1 MSDVVVIGG
10 GAAGLMAGITAARQ
24 GASVVVLERMKEPGK
39 KMMITGKGRC
49 NITNACPINDFIPNL
64 PGNGKFLFSAL
75 QQFTND
81 DLLRFFQERGLETVT
96 ERGGRV
102 FPASGKAKDVIGV
115 LTAALQ
121 QAGGRLVTGVQA
133 TGFVMKPG
141 RITGVRYRNVEQD
154 GRRDGQDFR
163 SLTKGKVKL
172 GPEHTLDAETVIV
185 CVGGASYPGTG
196 SDGNFVPVL
205 ENLGLSM
212 EPLLPAL
219 VPLQPEEGFTEELE
233 GLLLK
238 NVEASVLA
246 DGKTVEK
253 EFGELQFI
261 RGGVAGPICLTMSR
275 KVARLQHFNQPEL
288 ELSIDLKPALSEDK
302 LDARLTRDFQDFS
315 KNNLGEVVRKLLP
328 RPLVAP
334 VLDSAFLDGK
344 KPVSQ
349 VAKQERVALIQAMKH
364 FTIPLLGTRPLSEAI
379 VTAGGVALKEI
390 DPKTMKAKRIEGLYF
405 AGEVMD
411 VDGYTGGF
419 NLQAAFSSGYVAGL
433 NAAMQV
439 LNTNNLLR

>member
-1 MSDVVVIGG
+1 MADVIVIGG

-39 KMMITGKGRC
+39 KMMIT
-49 NITNACPINDFIPNL
+49 ACPMEEFIPNL

-81 DLLRFFQERGLETVT
+81 DLLRFFQEQGLETVT

-102 FPASGKAKDVIGV
+102 FPATGKAKDVIAV
-115 LTAALQ
+115 LRSALQ
-121 QAGGRLVTGVQA
+121 KAGGRLVTGAQA
-133 TGFVMKPG
+133 TGFTVKPG
-141 RITGVRYRNVEQD
+141 QVTGIRYRTVEND

-163 SLTKGKVKL
+163 SQTKGKMKL
-172 GPEHTLDAETVIV
+172 GPEHTLDAGAVIV
-185 CVGGASYPGTG
+185 CTGGASYPGTG

-205 ENLGLSM
+205 EMLGLSI

-233 GLLLK
+233 GLQLK

-246 DGKTVEK
+246 DSKVVAK

-261 RGGVAGPICLTMSR
+261 RGGIAGPICLTMSR
-275 KVARLQHFNQPEL
+275 KVALRL
-288 ELSIDLKPALSEDK
+288 A
-302 LDARLTRDFQDFS
+302 
-315 KNNLGEVVRKLLP
+315 EVVRKLLP
-328 RPLVAP
+328 QPLVEP
-334 VLDSAFLDGK
+334 VLDTAFLDGK
-344 KPVSQ
+344 KQVSQ
-349 VAKQERVALIQAMKH
+349 VSKEERLALVQAVKH
-364 FTIPLLGTRPLSEAI
+364 FTIPLMGTRPLAEAI

-390 DPKTMKAKRIEGLYF
+390 DPKTMKSKRIAGLYF

-433 NAAMQV
+433 HAAKQV
-439 LNTNNLLR
+439 LNR

>member
-1 MSDVVVIGG
+1 MADVIVIGG

-49 NITNACPINDFIPNL
+49 NITNACAMEEFIPNL

-81 DLLRFFQERGLETVT
+81 DLLRFFQEQGLETVT

-102 FPASGKAKDVIGV
+102 FPATGKAKDVIAV
-115 LTAALQ
+115 LRSALQ
-121 QAGGRLVTGVQA
+121 KAGGRLVTGAQA
-133 TGFVMKPG
+133 TGFTVKPG
-141 RITGVRYRNVEQD
+141 QVTGIRYRTVEND

-163 SLTKGKVKL
+163 SQTKGKMKM
-172 GPEHTLDAETVIV
+172 GPEHTLDAGAVIV
-185 CVGGASYPGTG
+185 CTGGASYPGTG

-205 ENLGLSM
+205 EMLGLSI

-233 GLLLK
+233 GLQLK

-246 DGKTVEK
+246 DGKVVAK

-261 RGGVAGPICLTMSR
+261 RGGIAGPICLTMSR
-275 KVARLQHFNQPEL
+275 KVARLQHYNQPEL
-288 ELSIDLKPALSEDK
+288 ELSIDLKPALSDEK
-302 LDARLTRDFQDFS
+302 LEARLIRDFQEFS
-315 KNNLGEVVRKLLP
+315 KLRLAEVVRKLLP
-328 RPLVAP
+328 QPLVEP
-334 VLDSAFLDGK
+334 VLDTAFLDGK
-344 KPVSQ
+344 KQVSQ
-349 VAKQERVALIQAMKH
+349 VSKEERLALVQAVKH
-364 FTIPLLGTRPLSEAI
+364 FTIPLMGTRPLAEAI

-390 DPKTMKAKRIEGLYF
+390 DPKTMKAKRIAGLYF

-433 NAAMQV
+433 HAAKQV
-439 LNTNNLLR
+439 LNR

>member
-1 MSDVVVIGG
+1 MSNVVVIGG

-39 KMMITGKGRC
+39 KLMITGKGRC
-49 NITNACPINDFIPNL
+49 NITNACPINDFPPNL

-75 QQFTND
+75 QQFTNE

-102 FPASGKAKDVIGV
+102 FPASGKAKDVIAV
-115 LTAALQ
+115 LLSALQ
-121 QAGGRLVTGVQA
+121 KAGGRLVTSVQA
-133 TGFVMKPG
+133 TGFVLKPG

-163 SLTKGKVKL
+163 SLTRGKVKL
-172 GPEHTLDAETVIV
+172 GPEHTLDAEVVIV
-185 CVGGASYPGTG
+185 CTGGASYPGTG

-205 ENLGLSM
+205 ENLGLSI

-246 DGKTVEK
+246 DGKIVAK

-261 RGGVAGPICLTMSR
+261 RGGIAGPICLTMSR

-288 ELSIDLKPALSEDK
+288 ELPIDLKPALTEDK
-302 LDARLTRDFQDFS
+302 LDARLMRDFQEFS

-328 RPLVAP
+328 QPLVAL

-349 VAKQERVALIQAMKH
+349 ISKQERADLIQAVKH
-364 FTIPLLGTRPLSEAI
+364 FTIPLVGTRPLSEAI

-433 NAAMQV
+433 NAAKEV
-439 LNTNNLLR
+439 LNK

>member
-1 MSDVVVIGG
+1 MSDVIVIGG

-49 NITNACPINDFIPNL
+49 NITNACPMEEFIPNL

-81 DLLRFFQERGLETVT
+81 DLLRFFQEQGLETVT

-102 FPASGKAKDVIGV
+102 FPATGKAKDVIAV
-115 LTAALQ
+115 LRSALQ
-121 QAGGRLVTGVQA
+121 KAGGRLVTGAQA
-133 TGFVMKPG
+133 TGFTVKPG
-141 RITGVRYRNVEQD
+141 QVTGIRYRTVEND

-163 SLTKGKVKL
+163 SQTKGKMKL
-172 GPEHTLDAETVIV
+172 GPEHTLDAGAVIV
-185 CVGGASYPGTG
+185 CTGGASYPGTG

-205 ENLGLSM
+205 EMLGLSI

-233 GLLLK
+233 GLQLK

-246 DGKTVEK
+246 DSKVVAK

-261 RGGVAGPICLTMSR
+261 RGGIAGPICLTMSR
-275 KVARLQHFNQPEL
+275 KVARLQHYNQPEL
-288 ELSIDLKPALSEDK
+288 ELSIDLKPALSDEK
-302 LDARLTRDFQDFS
+302 LEARLMRDFQEFS
-315 KNNLGEVVRKLLP
+315 KLRLAEVVRKLLP
-328 RPLVAP
+328 QPLVEP
-334 VLDSAFLDGK
+334 VLDTAFLDGK
-344 KPVSQ
+344 KQVSQ
-349 VAKQERVALIQAMKH
+349 VSKEERLALIQAVKH
-364 FTIPLLGTRPLSEAI
+364 FTIPLMGTRPLAEAI

-390 DPKTMKAKRIEGLYF
+390 DPKTMKAKRIAGLYF

-433 NAAMQV
+433 HAAKQV
-439 LNTNNLLR
+439 LNR

>member
-1 MSDVVVIGG
+1 MADVIVIGG

-49 NITNACPINDFIPNL
+49 NITNACPMEEFIPNL

-81 DLLRFFQERGLETVT
+81 DLLRFFQEQGLETVT

-102 FPASGKAKDVIGV
+102 FPATGKAKDVIAV
-115 LTAALQ
+115 LRSALQ
-121 QAGGRLVTGVQA
+121 KAGGRLVTGAQA
-133 TGFVMKPG
+133 TGFTVKPG
-141 RITGVRYRNVEQD
+141 QVTGVRYRTVEND

-163 SLTKGKVKL
+163 SQTKGKMKL
-172 GPEHTLDAETVIV
+172 GPEHTLDAGAVIV
-185 CVGGASYPGTG
+185 CTGGASYPGTG

-205 ENLGLSM
+205 EMLGLSI

-233 GLLLK
+233 GLQLK

-246 DGKTVEK
+246 DSKVVAK

-261 RGGVAGPICLTMSR
+261 RGGIAGPICLTMSR
-275 KVARLQHFNQPEL
+275 KVARLQHYNQPEL
-288 ELSIDLKPALSEDK
+288 ELSIDLKPALSDEK
-302 LDARLTRDFQDFS
+302 LEARLMRDFQEFS
-315 KNNLGEVVRKLLP
+315 KLRLAVVVRKLLP
-328 RPLVAP
+328 QPLVEP
-334 VLDSAFLDGK
+334 VLDTAFLDGK
-344 KPVSQ
+344 KQVSQ
-349 VAKQERVALIQAMKH
+349 VSKEERLALVQAVKH
-364 FTIPLLGTRPLSEAI
+364 FTIPLMGTRPLAEAI

-390 DPKTMKAKRIEGLYF
+390 DPKTMKSKRIAGLYF

-433 NAAMQV
+433 HAAKQV
-439 LNTNNLLR
+439 LNR

>member
-1 MSDVVVIGG
+1 MADVIVIGG

-49 NITNACPINDFIPNL
+49 NITNACPMEEFIPNL

-81 DLLRFFQERGLETVT
+81 DLLRFFQEQGLETVT

-102 FPASGKAKDVIGV
+102 FPATGKAKDVIAV
-115 LTAALQ
+115 LRSALQ
-121 QAGGRLVTGVQA
+121 KAGGRLVTGAQA
-133 TGFVMKPG
+133 TGFTVKPG
-141 RITGVRYRNVEQD
+141 QVTGIRYRTVEND

-163 SLTKGKVKL
+163 SQTKGKMKL
-172 GPEHTLDAETVIV
+172 GPEHTLDAGAVIV
-185 CVGGASYPGTG
+185 CTGGASYPGTG

-205 ENLGLSM
+205 EMLGLSI

-233 GLLLK
+233 GLQLK

-246 DGKTVEK
+246 DSKVVAK

-261 RGGVAGPICLTMSR
+261 RGGIAGPICLTMSR
-275 KVARLQHFNQPEL
+275 KVARLQHYNQPEL
-288 ELSIDLKPALSEDK
+288 ELSIDLKPALSDEK
-302 LDARLTRDFQDFS
+302 LEARFIRDFQEFS
-315 KNNLGEVVRKLLP
+315 KLRLAEVVRKLLP
-328 RPLVAP
+328 QPLVEP
-334 VLDSAFLDGK
+334 VLDTAFLDGK
-344 KPVSQ
+344 KQVSQ
-349 VAKQERVALIQAMKH
+349 VSKEERLALVQAVKH
-364 FTIPLLGTRPLSEAI
+364 FTIPLMGTRPLAEAI

-390 DPKTMKAKRIEGLYF
+390 DPKTMKSKRIAGLYF

-433 NAAMQV
+433 HAAKQV
-439 LNTNNLLR
+439 LNR

>member
-1 MSDVVVIGG
+1 MADVIVIGG

-49 NITNACPINDFIPNL
+49 NITNACPMEEFIPNL

-81 DLLRFFQERGLETVT
+81 DLLRFFQEQGLETVT

-102 FPASGKAKDVIGV
+102 FPATGKAKDVIAV
-115 LTAALQ
+115 LRSALQ
-121 QAGGRLVTGVQA
+121 KAGGRLVTGAQA
-133 TGFVMKPG
+133 TGFTVKPG
-141 RITGVRYRNVEQD
+141 QVTGIRYRTVEND

-163 SLTKGKVKL
+163 SQTKGKMKL
-172 GPEHTLDAETVIV
+172 GPEHTLDAGAVIV
-185 CVGGASYPGTG
+185 CTGGASYPGTG

-205 ENLGLSM
+205 EMLGLSI

-233 GLLLK
+233 GLQLK

-246 DGKTVEK
+246 DGKVVAK
-253 EFGELQFI
+253 EFGEMQFI
-261 RGGVAGPICLTMSR
+261 RGGIAGPICLTMSR
-275 KVARLQHFNQPEL
+275 KVARLQHYNQPEQ
-288 ELSIDLKPALSEDK
+288 ELSIDLKPALSDEK
-302 LDARLTRDFQDFS
+302 LEARLIRDFQEFS
-315 KNNLGEVVRKLLP
+315 KLRLAEVVRKLLP
-328 RPLVAP
+328 QPLVEP
-334 VLDSAFLDGK
+334 VLDTAFLDGK
-344 KPVSQ
+344 RQVSQ
-349 VAKQERVALIQAMKH
+349 VSKEERLALIQAVKH
-364 FTIPLLGTRPLSEAI
+364 FTIPLVGTRPLAEAI

-390 DPKTMKAKRIEGLYF
+390 DPKTMKAKRIAGLYF

-433 NAAMQV
+433 HAAKQV
-439 LNTNNLLR
+439 LNR

>member
-1 MSDVVVIGG
+1 MADVIVIGG

-49 NITNACPINDFIPNL
+49 NITNACAMEEFIPNL

-81 DLLRFFQERGLETVT
+81 DLLRFFQEQGLETVT

-102 FPASGKAKDVIGV
+102 FPATGKAKDVIAV
-115 LTAALQ
+115 LRSALQ
-121 QAGGRLVTGVQA
+121 KAGGRLVTGAQA
-133 TGFVMKPG
+133 TGFTVKPG
-141 RITGVRYRNVEQD
+141 QVTGIRYRTVEND

-163 SLTKGKVKL
+163 SQTKGKMKL
-172 GPEHTLDAETVIV
+172 GPEHTLDAGAVIV
-185 CVGGASYPGTG
+185 CTGGASYPGTG

-205 ENLGLSM
+205 EMLGLSI

-233 GLLLK
+233 GLQLK

-246 DGKTVEK
+246 DSKVVAK

-261 RGGVAGPICLTMSR
+261 RGGIAGPICLTMSR
-275 KVARLQHFNQPEL
+275 KVARLQHYNQPEL
-288 ELSIDLKPALSEDK
+288 ELSIDLKPALSDEK
-302 LDARLTRDFQDFS
+302 LEARLMRDFQEFS
-315 KNNLGEVVRKLLP
+315 KLRLAEVVRKLLP
-328 RPLVAP
+328 QPLVEP
-334 VLDSAFLDGK
+334 VLDTAFLDGK
-344 KPVSQ
+344 KQVSQ
-349 VAKQERVALIQAMKH
+349 VSKEERLALVQAVKH
-364 FTIPLLGTRPLSEAI
+364 FTIPLMGTRPLAEAI

-390 DPKTMKAKRIEGLYF
+390 DPKTMKSKRIAGLYF

-433 NAAMQV
+433 HAAKQV
-439 LNTNNLLR
+439 LNR

>member
-1 MSDVVVIGG
+1 MADVIVIGG

-24 GASVVVLERMKEPGK
+24 DASVVVLERMKEPGK

-49 NITNACPINDFIPNL
+49 NITNACAMEEFIPNL

-81 DLLRFFQERGLETVT
+81 DLLRFFQEQGLETVT

-102 FPASGKAKDVIGV
+102 FPATGKAKDVIAV
-115 LTAALQ
+115 LRSALQ
-121 QAGGRLVTGVQA
+121 KAGGRLVTGAQA
-133 TGFVMKPG
+133 TGFTVKPG
-141 RITGVRYRNVEQD
+141 QVTGVRYRTVEND

-163 SLTKGKVKL
+163 SQTKGKMKL
-172 GPEHTLDAETVIV
+172 GPEHTLDAGAVIV
-185 CVGGASYPGTG
+185 CTGGASYPGTG

-205 ENLGLSM
+205 EMLGLSI

-233 GLLLK
+233 GLQLK

-246 DGKTVEK
+246 DSKVVAK

-261 RGGVAGPICLTMSR
+261 RGGIAGPICLTMSR
-275 KVARLQHFNQPEL
+275 KVARLQHYNQPEL
-288 ELSIDLKPALSEDK
+288 ELSIDLKPALSDEK
-302 LDARLTRDFQDFS
+302 LEARLMRDFQEFS
-315 KNNLGEVVRKLLP
+315 KLRLAEVVRKLLP
-328 RPLVAP
+328 QPLVEP
-334 VLDSAFLDGK
+334 VLDTAFLDGK
-344 KPVSQ
+344 KQVSQ
-349 VAKQERVALIQAMKH
+349 VSKEERLALVQAVKH
-364 FTIPLLGTRPLSEAI
+364 FTIPLMGTRPLAEAI

-390 DPKTMKAKRIEGLYF
+390 DPKTMKAKRIADLYF

-433 NAAMQV
+433 HAAQMV
-439 LNTNNLLR
+439 LNNK

>member
-1 MSDVVVIGG
+1 MADVIVIGG

-49 NITNACPINDFIPNL
+49 NITNACPMEEFIPNL

-81 DLLRFFQERGLETVT
+81 DLLRFFQEQGLETVT

-102 FPASGKAKDVIGV
+102 FPATGKAKDVIAV
-115 LTAALQ
+115 LRSALQ
-121 QAGGRLVTGVQA
+121 KAGGRLVTGAQA
-133 TGFVMKPG
+133 TGFTVKPG
-141 RITGVRYRNVEQD
+141 QVTGVRYRTVEND

-163 SLTKGKVKL
+163 SQTKGKMKL
-172 GPEHTLDAETVIV
+172 GPEHTLDAGAVIV
-185 CVGGASYPGTG
+185 CTGGASYPGTG

-205 ENLGLSM
+205 EMLGLSI

-233 GLLLK
+233 GLQLK

-246 DGKTVEK
+246 DGKVVAK

-261 RGGVAGPICLTMSR
+261 RGGIAGPICLTMSR
-275 KVARLQHFNQPEL
+275 KVARLQHYNQPEL
-288 ELSIDLKPALSEDK
+288 ELSIDLKPALSDEK
-302 LDARLTRDFQDFS
+302 LETRLIRDFQEFS
-315 KNNLGEVVRKLLP
+315 KLRLAEVVRKLLP
-328 RPLVAP
+328 QPLVEP
-334 VLDSAFLDGK
+334 VLDTAFLDGK
-344 KPVSQ
+344 KQVSQ
-349 VAKQERVALIQAMKH
+349 VSKEERLALVQAVKH
-364 FTIPLLGTRPLSEAI
+364 FTIPLMGTRPLAEAI

-390 DPKTMKAKRIEGLYF
+390 DPKTMKSKRIAGLYF

-433 NAAMQV
+433 HAAKQV
-439 LNTNNLLR
+439 LNR

>member
-1 MSDVVVIGG
+1 MADVIVIGG

-49 NITNACPINDFIPNL
+49 NITNACPMEEFIPNL

-81 DLLRFFQERGLETVT
+81 DLLRFFQEQGLETVT

-102 FPASGKAKDVIGV
+102 FPATGKAKDVIAV
-115 LTAALQ
+115 LRSALQ
-121 QAGGRLVTGVQA
+121 KAGGRLVTGAQA
-133 TGFVMKPG
+133 TGFTVKPG
-141 RITGVRYRNVEQD
+141 QVTGIRYRTVEND

-163 SLTKGKVKL
+163 SQTKGKMKL
-172 GPEHTLDAETVIV
+172 GPEHTLDAGAVIV
-185 CVGGASYPGTG
+185 CTGGASYPGTG

-205 ENLGLSM
+205 EMLGLSI

-233 GLLLK
+233 GLQLK

-246 DGKTVEK
+246 DSKVVAK

-261 RGGVAGPICLTMSR
+261 RGGIAGPICLTMSR
-275 KVARLQHFNQPEL
+275 KVARLQHYNQPEL
-288 ELSIDLKPALSEDK
+288 ELSIDLKPALSDEK
-302 LDARLTRDFQDFS
+302 LEARLIRDFQEFS
-315 KNNLGEVVRKLLP
+315 KLRLAEVVRKLLP
-328 RPLVAP
+328 QPLVEP
-334 VLDSAFLDGK
+334 VLDTAFLDGK
-344 KPVSQ
+344 KQVSQ
-349 VAKQERVALIQAMKH
+349 VSKEERLALVQAVKH
-364 FTIPLLGTRPLSEAI
+364 FTIPLMGTRPLAEAI

-390 DPKTMKAKRIEGLYF
+390 DPKTMKAKRIGGLWF

-433 NAAMQV
+433 NAAQMV
-439 LNTNNLLR
+439 LSNK

>member
-1 MSDVVVIGG
+1 MADVIVIGG

-49 NITNACPINDFIPNL
+49 NITNACPMEEFIPNL

-81 DLLRFFQERGLETVT
+81 DLLRFFQEQGLETVT

-102 FPASGKAKDVIGV
+102 FPATGKAKDVIAV
-115 LTAALQ
+115 LRSALQ
-121 QAGGRLVTGVQA
+121 KAGGRLVTGAQA
-133 TGFVMKPG
+133 TGFTVKPG
-141 RITGVRYRNVEQD
+141 QVTGIRYRTVEND

-163 SLTKGKVKL
+163 SQTKGKMKL
-172 GPEHTLDAETVIV
+172 GPEHTLDAGAVIV
-185 CVGGASYPGTG
+185 CTGGASYPGTG

-205 ENLGLSM
+205 EMLGLSI

-233 GLLLK
+233 GLQLK

-246 DGKTVEK
+246 DGKVVAK

-261 RGGVAGPICLTMSR
+261 RGGIAGPICLTMSR
-275 KVARLQHFNQPEL
+275 KVARLQHYNQPEL
-288 ELSIDLKPALSEDK
+288 ELSIDLKPALSDEK
-302 LDARLTRDFQDFS
+302 LEARLMRDFQEFS
-315 KNNLGEVVRKLLP
+315 KLRLAEVVRKLLP
-328 RPLVAP
+328 QPLVEP
-334 VLDSAFLDGK
+334 VLDTAFLDGK
-344 KPVSQ
+344 KQVSQ
-349 VAKQERVALIQAMKH
+349 VSKEERLALVQAVKH
-364 FTIPLLGTRPLSEAI
+364 FTIPLMGTRPLAEAI

-390 DPKTMKAKRIEGLYF
+390 DPKTMKAKRIADLYF

-433 NAAMQV
+433 HAAKQV
-439 LNTNNLLR
+439 LNP

>member
-1 MSDVVVIGG
+1 MADVIVIGG

-49 NITNACPINDFIPNL
+49 NITNACAMEEFIPNL

-81 DLLRFFQERGLETVT
+81 DLLRFFQEQGLETVT

-102 FPASGKAKDVIGV
+102 FPATGKAKDVIAV
-115 LTAALQ
+115 LRSALQ
-121 QAGGRLVTGVQA
+121 KAGGRLVTGAQA
-133 TGFVMKPG
+133 TGFTVKPG
-141 RITGVRYRNVEQD
+141 QVTGIRYRTVEND

-163 SLTKGKVKL
+163 SQTKGKMKL
-172 GPEHTLDAETVIV
+172 GPEHTLDAGAVIV
-185 CVGGASYPGTG
+185 CTGGASYPGTG

-205 ENLGLSM
+205 EMLGLSI

-233 GLLLK
+233 GLQLK

-246 DGKTVEK
+246 DGKVVAK

-261 RGGVAGPICLTMSR
+261 RGGIAGPICLTMSR
-275 KVARLQHFNQPEL
+275 KVARLQHYNQPEL
-288 ELSIDLKPALSEDK
+288 ELSIDLKPALSDEK
-302 LDARLTRDFQDFS
+302 LEARLIRDFQEFS
-315 KNNLGEVVRKLLP
+315 KLRLAEVVRKLLP
-328 RPLVAP
+328 QPLVEP
-334 VLDSAFLDGK
+334 VLDTAFLDGK
-344 KPVSQ
+344 KQVSQ
-349 VAKQERVALIQAMKH
+349 VSKEERLALVQAVKH
-364 FTIPLLGTRPLSEAI
+364 FTIPLMGTRPLAEAI

-390 DPKTMKAKRIEGLYF
+390 DPKTMKAKRIAGLYF

-433 NAAMQV
+433 HAAKQV
-439 LNTNNLLR
+439 LNR

>member
-1 MSDVVVIGG
+1 MADVIVIGG

-49 NITNACPINDFIPNL
+49 NITNACPMEEFIPNL

-81 DLLRFFQERGLETVT
+81 DLLRFFQEQGLETVT

-102 FPASGKAKDVIGV
+102 FPATGKAKDVIAV
-115 LTAALQ
+115 LRSALQ
-121 QAGGRLVTGVQA
+121 KAGGRLVTGAQA
-133 TGFVMKPG
+133 TGFTVKPG
-141 RITGVRYRNVEQD
+141 QVTGIRYRTVEND

-163 SLTKGKVKL
+163 SQTKGKMKL
-172 GPEHTLDAETVIV
+172 GPEHTLDAGAVIV
-185 CVGGASYPGTG
+185 CTGGASYPGTG

-205 ENLGLSM
+205 EMLGLSI

-233 GLLLK
+233 GLQLK

-246 DGKTVEK
+246 DGKVVAK
-253 EFGELQFI
+253 EFGEMQFI
-261 RGGVAGPICLTMSR
+261 RGGLAGPICLTMSR
-275 KVARLQHFNQPEL
+275 KVARLQHYNQPEL
-288 ELSIDLKPALSEDK
+288 ELSIDLKPALSDEK
-302 LDARLTRDFQDFS
+302 LEARLIRDFQEFS
-315 KNNLGEVVRKLLP
+315 KLRLAEVVRKLLP
-328 RPLVAP
+328 QPLVEP
-334 VLDSAFLDGK
+334 VLDTAFLDGK
-344 KPVSQ
+344 RQVSQ
-349 VAKQERVALIQAMKH
+349 VSKEERLALIQTVKH
-364 FTIPLLGTRPLSEAI
+364 FTIPLVGTRPLAEAI

-390 DPKTMKAKRIEGLYF
+390 DPKTMKAKRIAGLYF

-433 NAAMQV
+433 HAAKQV
-439 LNTNNLLR
+439 LNR

>member
-1 MSDVVVIGG
+1 MADVIVIGG

-49 NITNACPINDFIPNL
+49 NITNACPMEEFIPNL

-81 DLLRFFQERGLETVT
+81 DLLRFFQEQGLETVT

-102 FPASGKAKDVIGV
+102 FPATGKAKDVIAV
-115 LTAALQ
+115 LRSALQ
-121 QAGGRLVTGVQA
+121 KAGGRLVTGAQA
-133 TGFVMKPG
+133 TGFTVKPG
-141 RITGVRYRNVEQD
+141 QVTGIRYRTVEND

-163 SLTKGKVKL
+163 SQTKGKMKL
-172 GPEHTLDAETVIV
+172 GPEHTLDAGAVIV
-185 CVGGASYPGTG
+185 CTGGASYPGTG

-205 ENLGLSM
+205 EMLGLSI

-233 GLLLK
+233 GLQLK

-246 DGKTVEK
+246 DGKVVAK

-261 RGGVAGPICLTMSR
+261 RGGIAGPICLTMSR
-275 KVARLQHFNQPEL
+275 KVARLQYYNQPEL
-288 ELSIDLKPALSEDK
+288 ELSIDLKPALSDEK
-302 LDARLTRDFQDFS
+302 LETRLIRDFQKFS
-315 KNNLGEVVRKLLP
+315 KLRLAEVVRKLLP
-328 RPLVAP
+328 QPLVEP
-334 VLDSAFLDGK
+334 VLDTAFLDGK
-344 KPVSQ
+344 KQVSQ
-349 VAKQERVALIQAMKH
+349 VSKEERLALVQAVKH
-364 FTIPLLGTRPLSEAI
+364 FTIPLMGTRPLAEAI

-390 DPKTMKAKRIEGLYF
+390 DPKTMKSKRIAGLYF

-433 NAAMQV
+433 HAAKQV
-439 LNTNNLLR
+439 LNR

>member
-1 MSDVVVIGG
+1 MADVIVIGG

-49 NITNACPINDFIPNL
+49 NITNACPMEEFIPNL

-81 DLLRFFQERGLETVT
+81 DLLRFFQEQGLETVT

-102 FPASGKAKDVIGV
+102 FPATGKAKDVIAV
-115 LTAALQ
+115 LRSALQ
-121 QAGGRLVTGVQA
+121 KAGGRLVTGAQA
-133 TGFVMKPG
+133 TGFTVKPG
-141 RITGVRYRNVEQD
+141 QVTGIRYRTVEND

-163 SLTKGKVKL
+163 SQTKGKMKL
-172 GPEHTLDAETVIV
+172 GPEHTLDAGAVIV
-185 CVGGASYPGTG
+185 CTGGASYPGTG

-205 ENLGLSM
+205 EMLGLSI

-233 GLLLK
+233 GLQLK

-246 DGKTVEK
+246 DGKVVAK

-261 RGGVAGPICLTMSR
+261 RGGIAGPICLTMSR
-275 KVARLQHFNQPEL
+275 KVARLQHYNQPEQ
-288 ELSIDLKPALSEDK
+288 ELSIDLKPALSDEK
-302 LDARLTRDFQDFS
+302 LEARLIRDFQEFS
-315 KNNLGEVVRKLLP
+315 KLRLAEVVRKLLP
-328 RPLVAP
+328 QPLVEP
-334 VLDSAFLDGK
+334 VLDTAFLDGK
-344 KPVSQ
+344 RQVSQ
-349 VAKQERVALIQAMKH
+349 VSKEERLALIQTVKH
-364 FTIPLLGTRPLSEAI
+364 FTIPLVGTRPLAEAI

-390 DPKTMKAKRIEGLYF
+390 DPKTMKAKRIAGLYF

-419 NLQAAFSSGYVAGL
+419 NLQTAFSSGYVAGL
-433 NAAMQV
+433 HAAKQV
-439 LNTNNLLR
+439 LNR

>member
-1 MSDVVVIGG
+1 MADVIVIGG

-49 NITNACPINDFIPNL
+49 NITNSCPMEEFIPNL

-81 DLLRFFQERGLETVT
+81 DLLRFFQEQGLETVT

-102 FPASGKAKDVIGV
+102 FPATGKAKDVIAV
-115 LTAALQ
+115 LRSALQ
-121 QAGGRLVTGVQA
+121 KAGGRLVTGAQA
-133 TGFVMKPG
+133 TGFTVKPG
-141 RITGVRYRNVEQD
+141 QVTGIRYRTVEND

-163 SLTKGKVKL
+163 SQTKGKMKL
-172 GPEHTLDAETVIV
+172 GPEHTLDAGAVIV
-185 CVGGASYPGTG
+185 CTGGASYPGTG

-205 ENLGLSM
+205 EMLGLSI

-233 GLLLK
+233 GLQLK

-246 DGKTVEK
+246 DSKVVAK

-261 RGGVAGPICLTMSR
+261 RGGIAGPICLTMSR
-275 KVARLQHFNQPEL
+275 KVARLQHYNQPEL
-288 ELSIDLKPALSEDK
+288 ELSIDLKPALSDEK
-302 LDARLTRDFQDFS
+302 LEARLIRDFQEFS
-315 KNNLGEVVRKLLP
+315 KLRLAEVVRKLLP
-328 RPLVAP
+328 QPLVEP
-334 VLDSAFLDGK
+334 VLDTAFLDGK
-344 KPVSQ
+344 KQVSQ
-349 VAKQERVALIQAMKH
+349 VSKEERLALVQAVKH
-364 FTIPLLGTRPLSEAI
+364 FTIPLMGTRPLAEAI

-390 DPKTMKAKRIEGLYF
+390 DPKTMKAKRIAGLYF

-433 NAAMQV
+433 HAAKQV
-439 LNTNNLLR
+439 LNR

>member
-1 MSDVVVIGG
+1 MADVIVIGG

-49 NITNACPINDFIPNL
+49 NITNACPMEEFIPNL

-81 DLLRFFQERGLETVT
+81 DLLRFFQEQGLETVT

-102 FPASGKAKDVIGV
+102 FPATGKAKDVIAV
-115 LTAALQ
+115 LRSALQ
-121 QAGGRLVTGVQA
+121 KAGGRLVTGAQA
-133 TGFVMKPG
+133 TGFTVKPG
-141 RITGVRYRNVEQD
+141 QVTGIRYRTVEND

-163 SLTKGKVKL
+163 SQTKGKMKL
-172 GPEHTLDAETVIV
+172 GPEHTLDAGAVIV
-185 CVGGASYPGTG
+185 CTGGASYPGTG

-205 ENLGLSM
+205 EMLGLSI

-233 GLLLK
+233 GLQLK

-246 DGKTVEK
+246 DSKVVAK

-261 RGGVAGPICLTMSR
+261 RGGIAGPICLTMSR
-275 KVARLQHFNQPEL
+275 KVARLQHYNQPEL
-288 ELSIDLKPALSEDK
+288 ELSIDLKPALSDEK
-302 LDARLTRDFQDFS
+302 LEARLMRDFQEFS
-315 KNNLGEVVRKLLP
+315 KLRLAEVVRKLLP
-328 RPLVAP
+328 QPLVEP
-334 VLDSAFLDGK
+334 VLDTAFLDGK
-344 KPVSQ
+344 KQVSQ
-349 VAKQERVALIQAMKH
+349 VSKEERLALVQAVKH
-364 FTIPLLGTRPLSEAI
+364 FTIPLMGTRPLAEAI

-390 DPKTMKAKRIEGLYF
+390 EPKTMKAKRIADLYF

-433 NAAMQV
+433 HAAKQV
-439 LNTNNLLR
+439 LNR

>member
-1 MSDVVVIGG
+1 MADVIVIGG

-49 NITNACPINDFIPNL
+49 NITNACPMEEFIPNL

-81 DLLRFFQERGLETVT
+81 DLLRFFQEQGLETVT

-102 FPASGKAKDVIGV
+102 FPATGKAKDVIAV
-115 LTAALQ
+115 LRSALQ
-121 QAGGRLVTGVQA
+121 KAGGRLVTGAQA
-133 TGFVMKPG
+133 TGFTVKPG
-141 RITGVRYRNVEQD
+141 QVTGIRYRTVEND

-163 SLTKGKVKL
+163 SQTKGKMKL
-172 GPEHTLDAETVIV
+172 GPEHTLDAGAVIV
-185 CVGGASYPGTG
+185 CTGGASYPGTG

-205 ENLGLSM
+205 EMLGLSI

-233 GLLLK
+233 GLQLK

-246 DGKTVEK
+246 DSKVVAK

-261 RGGVAGPICLTMSR
+261 RGGIAGPICLTMSR
-275 KVARLQHFNQPEL
+275 KVARLQHYNQPEL
-288 ELSIDLKPALSEDK
+288 ELSIDLKPALSDEK
-302 LDARLTRDFQDFS
+302 LETRLKRDFQEFS
-315 KNNLGEVVRKLLP
+315 KLRLAEVVRKLLP
-328 RPLVAP
+328 QPLVEP
-334 VLDSAFLDGK
+334 VLDTAFLDGK
-344 KPVSQ
+344 KQVSQ
-349 VAKQERVALIQAMKH
+349 VSKEERLALVQAVKH
-364 FTIPLLGTRPLSEAI
+364 FTIPLMGTRPLAEAI

-390 DPKTMKAKRIEGLYF
+390 DPKTMKAKRIAGLYF

-433 NAAMQV
+433 HAAKQV
-439 LNTNNLLR
+439 LNR

>member
-1 MSDVVVIGG
+1 MADVIVIGG

-49 NITNACPINDFIPNL
+49 NITNACPMEEVIPNL

-81 DLLRFFQERGLETVT
+81 DLLRFFQEQGLETVT

-102 FPASGKAKDVIGV
+102 FPATGKAKDVIAV
-115 LTAALQ
+115 LRSALQ
-121 QAGGRLVTGVQA
+121 KAGGRLVTGAQA
-133 TGFVMKPG
+133 TGFTVKPG
-141 RITGVRYRNVEQD
+141 QVTGIRYRTVEND

-163 SLTKGKVKL
+163 SQTKGKMKL
-172 GPEHTLDAETVIV
+172 GPEHTLDAGAVIV
-185 CVGGASYPGTG
+185 CTGGASYPGTG

-205 ENLGLSM
+205 EMLGLSI

-233 GLLLK
+233 GLQLK

-246 DGKTVEK
+246 DGKVVAK

-261 RGGVAGPICLTMSR
+261 RGGIAGPICLTMSR
-275 KVARLQHFNQPEL
+275 KVARLQHYNQPEL
-288 ELSIDLKPALSEDK
+288 ELSIDLKPALSDEK
-302 LDARLTRDFQDFS
+302 LEARLIRDFQEFS
-315 KNNLGEVVRKLLP
+315 KLRLAEVVRKLLP
-328 RPLVAP
+328 QPLVEP
-334 VLDSAFLDGK
+334 VLDTAFLDGK
-344 KPVSQ
+344 KQVSQ
-349 VAKQERVALIQAMKH
+349 VSKEERLALVQAVKH
-364 FTIPLLGTRPLSEAI
+364 FTIPLMGTRPLAEAI

-390 DPKTMKAKRIEGLYF
+390 DPKTMKAKRIAGLYF

-433 NAAMQV
+433 HAAKQV
-439 LNTNNLLR
+439 LNR

>member
-1 MSDVVVIGG
+1 MADVIVIGG

-49 NITNACPINDFIPNL
+49 NITNACPMEEFIPNL

-81 DLLRFFQERGLETVT
+81 DLLRFFQEQGLETVT

-102 FPASGKAKDVIGV
+102 FPATGKAKDVIAV
-115 LTAALQ
+115 LRSALQ
-121 QAGGRLVTGVQA
+121 KAGGRLVTDAQA
-133 TGFVMKPG
+133 TGFTVKPG
-141 RITGVRYRNVEQD
+141 QVTGIRYRTVEND

-163 SLTKGKVKL
+163 SQTKGKMKL
-172 GPEHTLDAETVIV
+172 GPEHTLDAGAVIV
-185 CVGGASYPGTG
+185 CTGGASYPGTG

-205 ENLGLSM
+205 EMLGLSI

-233 GLLLK
+233 GLQLK

-246 DGKTVEK
+246 DGKVVAK

-261 RGGVAGPICLTMSR
+261 RGGIAGPICLTMSR
-275 KVARLQHFNQPEL
+275 KVARLQHYNQPEL
-288 ELSIDLKPALSEDK
+288 ELSIDLKPALSDEK
-302 LDARLTRDFQDFS
+302 LEARLIRDFQEFS
-315 KNNLGEVVRKLLP
+315 KLRLAEVVRKLLP
-328 RPLVAP
+328 QPLVEP
-334 VLDSAFLDGK
+334 VLDTAFLDGK
-344 KPVSQ
+344 RQVSQ
-349 VAKQERVALIQAMKH
+349 VSKEERLALIQTVKH
-364 FTIPLLGTRPLSEAI
+364 FTIPLVGTRPLAEAI
-379 VTAGGVALKEI
+379 VTAGGAALKEI
-390 DPKTMKAKRIEGLYF
+390 DPKTMKAKRIAGLYF

-433 NAAMQV
+433 HAAKQV
-439 LNTNNLLR
+439 LNR

>member
-1 MSDVVVIGG
+1 MADVIVIGG

-49 NITNACPINDFIPNL
+49 NITNACPMEEFIPNL

-81 DLLRFFQERGLETVT
+81 DLLRFFQEQGLETVT

-102 FPASGKAKDVIGV
+102 FPATGKAKDVIAV
-115 LTAALQ
+115 LRSALQ
-121 QAGGRLVTGVQA
+121 KAGGRLVTGAQA
-133 TGFVMKPG
+133 TGFTVKPG
-141 RITGVRYRNVEQD
+141 QVTGIRYRTVEND

-163 SLTKGKVKL
+163 SQTKGKMKL
-172 GPEHTLDAETVIV
+172 GPEHTLDAGAVIV
-185 CVGGASYPGTG
+185 CTGGASYPGTG

-205 ENLGLSM
+205 EMLGLSI

-233 GLLLK
+233 GLQLK

-246 DGKTVEK
+246 DSKVVAK

-261 RGGVAGPICLTMSR
+261 RGGIAGPICLTMSR
-275 KVARLQHFNQPEL
+275 KVARLQHYNQPEL
-288 ELSIDLKPALSEDK
+288 ELSIDLKPALSDEK
-302 LDARLTRDFQDFS
+302 LEARLIRDFQEFS
-315 KNNLGEVVRKLLP
+315 KLRLAEVVRKLLP
-328 RPLVAP
+328 QPLVEP
-334 VLDSAFLDGK
+334 VLDTAFLDGK
-344 KPVSQ
+344 KQVSQ
-349 VAKQERVALIQAMKH
+349 VSKEERLALIQAVKH
-364 FTIPLLGTRPLSEAI
+364 FTIPLVGTRPLAEAI

-390 DPKTMKAKRIEGLYF
+390 DPKTMKAKRIAGLYF

-433 NAAMQV
+433 HAAKQV
-439 LNTNNLLR
+439 LNR

>member
-1 MSDVVVIGG
+1 MADVIVIGG

-49 NITNACPINDFIPNL
+49 NITNACPMEEFIPNL

-81 DLLRFFQERGLETVT
+81 DLLRFFQEQGLETVT

-102 FPASGKAKDVIGV
+102 FPATGKAKDVIAV
-115 LTAALQ
+115 LRSALQ
-121 QAGGRLVTGVQA
+121 KAGGRLVTGAQA
-133 TGFVMKPG
+133 TGFTVKPG
-141 RITGVRYRNVEQD
+141 QVTGIRYRTVEND

-163 SLTKGKVKL
+163 SQTKGKMKL
-172 GPEHTLDAETVIV
+172 GPEHTLDAGAVIV
-185 CVGGASYPGTG
+185 CTGGASYPGTG

-205 ENLGLSM
+205 EMLGLSI

-233 GLLLK
+233 GLQLK

-246 DGKTVEK
+246 DGKVVAK

-261 RGGVAGPICLTMSR
+261 RGGIAGPICLTMSR
-275 KVARLQHFNQPEL
+275 KVARLQYYNQPEL
-288 ELSIDLKPALSEDK
+288 ELSIDLKPALSDEK
-302 LDARLTRDFQDFS
+302 LEARLIRDFQEFS
-315 KNNLGEVVRKLLP
+315 KLRLAEVVRKLLP
-328 RPLVAP
+328 QPLVEP
-334 VLDSAFLDGK
+334 VLDTAFLDGK
-344 KPVSQ
+344 RQVSQ
-349 VAKQERVALIQAMKH
+349 VSKEERLALIQTVKH
-364 FTIPLLGTRPLSEAI
+364 FTIPLVGTRPLAEAI

-390 DPKTMKAKRIEGLYF
+390 DPKTMKAKRIAGLYF

-433 NAAMQV
+433 HAAKQV
-439 LNTNNLLR
+439 LNR

>member
-1 MSDVVVIGG
+1 MADVIVIGG

-49 NITNACPINDFIPNL
+49 NITNACPMEEFIPNL

-81 DLLRFFQERGLETVT
+81 DLLRFFQEQGLETVT

-102 FPASGKAKDVIGV
+102 FPATGKAKDVIAV
-115 LTAALQ
+115 LRSALQ
-121 QAGGRLVTGVQA
+121 KAGGRLVTGAQA
-133 TGFVMKPG
+133 TGFTVKPG
-141 RITGVRYRNVEQD
+141 QVTGIRYRTVEND

-163 SLTKGKVKL
+163 SQTKGKMKL
-172 GPEHTLDAETVIV
+172 GPEHTLDAGAVIV
-185 CVGGASYPGTG
+185 CTGGASYPGTG

-205 ENLGLSM
+205 EMLGLSI

-233 GLLLK
+233 GLQLK

-246 DGKTVEK
+246 DSKVVAK

-261 RGGVAGPICLTMSR
+261 RGGIAGPICLTMSR
-275 KVARLQHFNQPEL
+275 KVARLQHYNQPEL
-288 ELSIDLKPALSEDK
+288 ELSIDLKPALSDEK
-302 LDARLTRDFQDFS
+302 LEARLIRDFQEFS
-315 KNNLGEVVRKLLP
+315 KLRLAEVVRKLLP
-328 RPLVAP
+328 QPLVEP
-334 VLDSAFLDGK
+334 VLDTAFLDGK
-344 KPVSQ
+344 KQVSQ
-349 VAKQERVALIQAMKH
+349 VSKEERLALMQAVKH
-364 FTIPLLGTRPLSEAI
+364 FTIPLVGTRPLAEAI

-390 DPKTMKAKRIEGLYF
+390 DPKTMKAKRIAGLYF

-433 NAAMQV
+433 HAAQMI
-439 LNTNNLLR
+439 LNNK

>member
-1 MSDVVVIGG
+1 MADVVVIGA
-10 GAAGLMAGITAARQ
+10 GAAGLMAGITAAQQ
-24 GASVVVLERMKEPGK
+24 GAAVVVLERMKEPGK
-39 KMMITGKGRC
+39 KLMITGKGRC
-49 NITNACPINDFIPNL
+49 NFTNACPINEFITYL

-75 QQFTND
+75 RQFTNE
-81 DLLRFFQERGLETVT
+81 DLLRFFQERGMETLT

-115 LTAALQ
+115 LTATLK

-133 TGFVMKPG
+133 TGFVVKPG
-141 RITGVRYRNVEQD
+141 RVTGVRYRNVEND
-154 GRRDGQDFR
+154 GRRDGQGFR
-163 SLTKGKVKL
+163 SLTRGKVKL
-172 GPEHTLDAETVIV
+172 GPEHTLDAGAVIV
-185 CVGGASYPGTG
+185 CTGGAGYPGTG

-205 ENLGLSM
+205 EKLGLSII
-212 EPLLPAL
+212 PLLPAL
-219 VPLQPEEGFTEELE
+219 VPLQPEEGYTEKLE

-246 DGKTVEK
+246 NEKIVAK

-261 RGGVAGPICLTMSR
+261 RGGIAGPICLTMSR
-275 KVARLQHFNQPEL
+275 KVARLQHYNQPEL
-288 ELSIDLKPALSEDK
+288 ELSLDLKPALSEDK
-302 LDARLTRDFQDFS
+302 LDARLMRDFQEYS
-315 KNNLGEVVRKLLP
+315 KNNLGELVRKLLP
-328 RPLVAP
+328 QPLVEP
-334 VLDSAFLDGK
+334 VLDSAFLDGR

-349 VAKQERVALIQAMKH
+349 VSKLERSDLIRAVKH
-364 FTIPLLGTRPLSEAI
+364 FTIPLTGTRPLAEAI
-379 VTAGGVALKEI
+379 VTAGGVSLREI

-433 NAAMQV
+433 NAAK
-439 LNTNNLLR
+439 NKK

>member
-1 MSDVVVIGG
+1 MADVIVIGG

-49 NITNACPINDFIPNL
+49 NITNACPMEEFIPNL

-75 QQFTND
+75 QQYTND
-81 DLLRFFQERGLETVT
+81 DLLRFFQEQGLETVT

-102 FPASGKAKDVIGV
+102 FPATGKAKDIIAV
-115 LTAALQ
+115 LRSALQ
-121 QAGGRLVTGVQA
+121 KAGGRLVTGAQA
-133 TGFVMKPG
+133 TGFTVKPG
-141 RITGVRYRNVEQD
+141 QVTGIRYRTVEND

-163 SLTKGKVKL
+163 SQTKGKMKL
-172 GPEHTLDAETVIV
+172 GPEHTLDAGAVIV
-185 CVGGASYPGTG
+185 CTGGASYPGTG

-205 ENLGLSM
+205 EMLGLSI

-233 GLLLK
+233 GLQLK

-246 DGKTVEK
+246 DGKVVAK

-261 RGGVAGPICLTMSR
+261 RGGIAGPICLTMSR
-275 KVARLQHFNQPEL
+275 KVARLQHYNQPEL
-288 ELSIDLKPALSEDK
+288 ELSIDLKPALSDEK
-302 LDARLTRDFQDFS
+302 LEARLIRDFQEFS
-315 KNNLGEVVRKLLP
+315 KLRLAEVVRKLLP
-328 RPLVAP
+328 QPLVEP
-334 VLDSAFLDGK
+334 VLDTAFLDGK
-344 KPVSQ
+344 RQVSQ
-349 VAKQERVALIQAMKH
+349 VSKEERLALIQTVKH
-364 FTIPLLGTRPLSEAI
+364 FTIPLVGTRPLAEAI

-390 DPKTMKAKRIEGLYF
+390 DPKTMKAKRIAGLYF

-433 NAAMQV
+433 HAAKQV
-439 LNTNNLLR
+439 LNR

>member
-1 MSDVVVIGG
+1 MADVIVIGG

-49 NITNACPINDFIPNL
+49 NITNACPMEEFIPNL

-81 DLLRFFQERGLETVT
+81 DLLRFFQEQGLETVT

-102 FPASGKAKDVIGV
+102 FPATGKAKDVIAV
-115 LTAALQ
+115 LRSALQ
-121 QAGGRLVTGVQA
+121 KAGGRLVTGAQA
-133 TGFVMKPG
+133 TGFTVKPG
-141 RITGVRYRNVEQD
+141 QVTGIRYRTVEND

-163 SLTKGKVKL
+163 SQTKGKMKL
-172 GPEHTLDAETVIV
+172 GPEHTLDAGAVIV
-185 CVGGASYPGTG
+185 CTGGASYPGTG

-205 ENLGLSM
+205 EMLGLSI

-233 GLLLK
+233 GLQLK

-246 DGKTVEK
+246 DGKVVAK

-261 RGGVAGPICLTMSR
+261 RGGIAGPICLTMSR
-275 KVARLQHFNQPEL
+275 KVARLQHYNQPEQ
-288 ELSIDLKPALSEDK
+288 ELSIDLKPALSDEK
-302 LDARLTRDFQDFS
+302 LEARLIRDFQEFS
-315 KNNLGEVVRKLLP
+315 KLRLAEVVRKLLP
-328 RPLVAP
+328 QPLVEP
-334 VLDSAFLDGK
+334 VLDTAFLDGK
-344 KPVSQ
+344 KRVSQ
-349 VAKQERVALIQAMKH
+349 VSKEERLALVQAVKH
-364 FTIPLLGTRPLSEAI
+364 FTIPLMGTRPLEEAI

-390 DPKTMKAKRIEGLYF
+390 DPKTMKAKRIAGLYF

-433 NAAMQV
+433 HAAKQV
-439 LNTNNLLR
+439 LNR

>member
-1 MSDVVVIGG
+1 MADVIVIGG

-49 NITNACPINDFIPNL
+49 NITNACPMEEFIPNL

-81 DLLRFFQERGLETVT
+81 DLLRFFQEQGLETVT

-102 FPASGKAKDVIGV
+102 FPATGKAKDVIAV
-115 LTAALQ
+115 LRSALQ
-121 QAGGRLVTGVQA
+121 KAGGRLVTGAQA
-133 TGFVMKPG
+133 TGFTVKPG
-141 RITGVRYRNVEQD
+141 QVTGIRYRTVEND

-163 SLTKGKVKL
+163 SQTKGKMKL
-172 GPEHTLDAETVIV
+172 GPEHTLDAGAVIV
-185 CVGGASYPGTG
+185 CTGGASYPGTG

-205 ENLGLSM
+205 EMLGLSI

-233 GLLLK
+233 GLQLK

-246 DGKTVEK
+246 DGKVVAK

-261 RGGVAGPICLTMSR
+261 RGGIAGPICLTMSR
-275 KVARLQHFNQPEL
+275 KVARLQHYNQPEL
-288 ELSIDLKPALSEDK
+288 ELSIDLKPALSDEK
-302 LDARLTRDFQDFS
+302 LEARLIRDFQEFS
-315 KNNLGEVVRKLLP
+315 KLRLAEVVRKLLP
-328 RPLVAP
+328 QPLVEP
-334 VLDSAFLDGK
+334 VLDTAFLDGK
-344 KPVSQ
+344 KQVSQ
-349 VAKQERVALIQAMKH
+349 VSKEERLALVQAVKH
-364 FTIPLLGTRPLSEAI
+364 FTIPLMGTRPLAEAI

-390 DPKTMKAKRIEGLYF
+390 DPKTMKAKRIAGLYF

-433 NAAMQV
+433 HAAKQV
-439 LNTNNLLR
+439 LAR

>member
-1 MSDVVVIGG
+1 MADVIVIGG

-49 NITNACPINDFIPNL
+49 NITNACPMEEFIPNL

-81 DLLRFFQERGLETVT
+81 DLLRFFQEQGLETVT

-102 FPASGKAKDVIGV
+102 FPATGKAKDVIAV
-115 LTAALQ
+115 LRSALQ
-121 QAGGRLVTGVQA
+121 KAGGRLVTGAQA
-133 TGFVMKPG
+133 TGFTVKPG
-141 RITGVRYRNVEQD
+141 QVTGIRYRTVEND

-163 SLTKGKVKL
+163 SQTKGKMKL
-172 GPEHTLDAETVIV
+172 GPEHTLDAGAVIV
-185 CVGGASYPGTG
+185 CTGGASYPGTG

-205 ENLGLSM
+205 EMLGLSI

-233 GLLLK
+233 GLQLK

-246 DGKTVEK
+246 DSKVVAK

-261 RGGVAGPICLTMSR
+261 RGGIAGPICLTMSR
-275 KVARLQHFNQPEL
+275 KVARLQHYNQPEL
-288 ELSIDLKPALSEDK
+288 ELSIDLKPALSDEK
-302 LDARLTRDFQDFS
+302 LEARLIRDFQEFS
-315 KNNLGEVVRKLLP
+315 KLRLAEVVRKLLP
-328 RPLVAP
+328 QPLVEP
-334 VLDSAFLDGK
+334 VLDTAFLDGK
-344 KPVSQ
+344 KLVSQ
-349 VAKQERVALIQAMKH
+349 VSKEECLALIQAVKH
-364 FTIPLLGTRPLSEAI
+364 FTIPLVGTRPLAEAI
-379 VTAGGVALKEI
+379 VTAGGVALEEI
-390 DPKTMKAKRIEGLYF
+390 DPKTMKAKRIADLYF

-433 NAAMQV
+433 HAAKQV
-439 LNTNNLLR
+439 LNR

>member
-1 MSDVVVIGG
+1 MADVIIIGG

-49 NITNACPINDFIPNL
+49 NITNACAMEEFIPNL

-81 DLLRFFQERGLETVT
+81 DLLRFFQEQGLKTVT

-102 FPASGKAKDVIGV
+102 FPATGKAKDVIAV
-115 LTAALQ
+115 LRSALQ
-121 QAGGRLVTGVQA
+121 KAGGRLVTGAQA
-133 TGFVMKPG
+133 TGFTVKPG
-141 RITGVRYRNVEQD
+141 QVTGIRYRTVEND

-163 SLTKGKVKL
+163 SQTKGKMKL
-172 GPEHTLDAETVIV
+172 GPEHTLDAGAVIV
-185 CVGGASYPGTG
+185 CTGGASYPGTG

-205 ENLGLSM
+205 EMLGLSI

-233 GLLLK
+233 GLQLK

-246 DGKTVEK
+246 DSKVVAK

-261 RGGVAGPICLTMSR
+261 RGGIAGPICLTMSR
-275 KVARLQHFNQPEL
+275 KVARLQHYNQPEL
-288 ELSIDLKPALSEDK
+288 ELSIDLKPALSDEK
-302 LDARLTRDFQDFS
+302 LEARLIRDFQEFS
-315 KNNLGEVVRKLLP
+315 KLRLAEVVRKLLP
-328 RPLVAP
+328 QPLVEP
-334 VLDSAFLDGK
+334 VLDTAFLDGK
-344 KPVSQ
+344 KQVSQ
-349 VAKQERVALIQAMKH
+349 VSKEERLALVQAVKH
-364 FTIPLLGTRPLSEAI
+364 FTIPLMGTRPLAEAI

-390 DPKTMKAKRIEGLYF
+390 DPKTMKAKRIAGLYF

-433 NAAMQV
+433 HAAKQV
-439 LNTNNLLR
+439 LNR

>member
-1 MSDVVVIGG
+1 MADVIVIGG

-49 NITNACPINDFIPNL
+49 NITNACPMEEFIPNL

-81 DLLRFFQERGLETVT
+81 DLLRFFQEQGLETVT

-102 FPASGKAKDVIGV
+102 FPATGKAKDVIAV
-115 LTAALQ
+115 LRSALQ
-121 QAGGRLVTGVQA
+121 KAGGRLVTGAQA
-133 TGFVMKPG
+133 TGFTVKPG
-141 RITGVRYRNVEQD
+141 QVTGIRYRTVEND

-163 SLTKGKVKL
+163 SQTKGKMKL
-172 GPEHTLDAETVIV
+172 GPEHTLDAGAVIV
-185 CVGGASYPGTG
+185 CTGGASYPGTG

-205 ENLGLSM
+205 EMLGLSI

-233 GLLLK
+233 GLQLK

-246 DGKTVEK
+246 DSKVVAK

-261 RGGVAGPICLTMSR
+261 RGGIAGPICLTMSR
-275 KVARLQHFNQPEL
+275 KVARLQHYNQPEL
-288 ELSIDLKPALSEDK
+288 ELSIDLKPALSDEK
-302 LDARLTRDFQDFS
+302 LETRLIRDFQEFS
-315 KNNLGEVVRKLLP
+315 KLRLAEVVRKLLP
-328 RPLVAP
+328 QPLVEP
-334 VLDSAFLDGK
+334 VLDTAFLDGK
-344 KPVSQ
+344 KQVSQ
-349 VAKQERVALIQAMKH
+349 VSKEERLALVQAVKH
-364 FTIPLLGTRPLSEAI
+364 FTIPLMGTRPLAEAI

-390 DPKTMKAKRIEGLYF
+390 DPKTMKSKRIAGLYF

-433 NAAMQV
+433 HAAKQV
-439 LNTNNLLR
+439 LNR

>member
-1 MSDVVVIGG
+1 MADVIVIGG

-49 NITNACPINDFIPNL
+49 NITNACPMEEFIPNL

-81 DLLRFFQERGLETVT
+81 DLLRFFQEQGLETVT

-102 FPASGKAKDVIGV
+102 FPATGKAKDVIAV
-115 LTAALQ
+115 LRSALQ
-121 QAGGRLVTGVQA
+121 KAGGRLVTGAQA
-133 TGFVMKPG
+133 TGFTVKPG
-141 RITGVRYRNVEQD
+141 QVTGIRYRTVEND

-163 SLTKGKVKL
+163 SQTKGKMKL
-172 GPEHTLDAETVIV
+172 GPEHTLDAGAVIV
-185 CVGGASYPGTG
+185 CTGGASYPGTG

-205 ENLGLSM
+205 EMLGLSI

-233 GLLLK
+233 GLQLK

-246 DGKTVEK
+246 DSKVVAK

-261 RGGVAGPICLTMSR
+261 RGGIAGPICLTMSR
-275 KVARLQHFNQPEL
+275 KVARLQHYNQPEL
-288 ELSIDLKPALSEDK
+288 ELSIDLKPALSDEK
-302 LDARLTRDFQDFS
+302 LEARLIRDFQEFS
-315 KNNLGEVVRKLLP
+315 KLRLAEVVRKLLP
-328 RPLVAP
+328 QPLVEP
-334 VLDSAFLDGK
+334 VLDTAFLDGK
-344 KPVSQ
+344 KQVSQ
-349 VAKQERVALIQAMKH
+349 VSKEERLALVQAVKH
-364 FTIPLLGTRPLSEAI
+364 FTIPLMGTRPLAEAI

-390 DPKTMKAKRIEGLYF
+390 DPKTMKAKRIAGLYF

-433 NAAMQV
+433 HAAKQV
-439 LNTNNLLR
+439 LAR

>member
-1 MSDVVVIGG
+1 MADVIVIGG

-49 NITNACPINDFIPNL
+49 NITNACPMEEFIPNL

-75 QQFTND
+75 QQYTND
-81 DLLRFFQERGLETVT
+81 DLLRFFQEQGLETVT

-102 FPASGKAKDVIGV
+102 FPATGKAKDVIAV
-115 LTAALQ
+115 LRSALQ
-121 QAGGRLVTGVQA
+121 KAGGRLVTGAQA
-133 TGFVMKPG
+133 TGFTVKPG
-141 RITGVRYRNVEQD
+141 QVTGIRYRTVEND

-163 SLTKGKVKL
+163 SQTKGKMKL
-172 GPEHTLDAETVIV
+172 GPEHTLDAGAVIV
-185 CVGGASYPGTG
+185 CTGGASYPGTG

-205 ENLGLSM
+205 EMLGLSI

-233 GLLLK
+233 GLQLK

-246 DGKTVEK
+246 DGKVVAK

-261 RGGVAGPICLTMSR
+261 RGGIAGPICLTMSR
-275 KVARLQHFNQPEL
+275 KVARLQHYNQPEL
-288 ELSIDLKPALSEDK
+288 ELSIDLKPALSDEK
-302 LDARLTRDFQDFS
+302 LEARLIRDFQEFS
-315 KNNLGEVVRKLLP
+315 KLRLAEVVRKLLP
-328 RPLVAP
+328 QPLVEP
-334 VLDSAFLDGK
+334 VLDTAFLDGK
-344 KPVSQ
+344 RQVSQ
-349 VAKQERVALIQAMKH
+349 VSKEERLALIQAVKH
-364 FTIPLLGTRPLSEAI
+364 FTIPLVGTRPLAEAI

-390 DPKTMKAKRIEGLYF
+390 DPKTMKAKRIAGLYF

-433 NAAMQV
+433 HAAKQV
-439 LNTNNLLR
+439 LNR

>member
-1 MSDVVVIGG
+1 MADVIVIGG

-49 NITNACPINDFIPNL
+49 NITNACPMEEFIPNL

-81 DLLRFFQERGLETVT
+81 DLLRFFQEQGLETVT

-102 FPASGKAKDVIGV
+102 FPATGKAKDVIAV
-115 LTAALQ
+115 LRSALQ
-121 QAGGRLVTGVQA
+121 KAGGRLVTGAQA
-133 TGFVMKPG
+133 TGFTVKPG
-141 RITGVRYRNVEQD
+141 QVTGIRYRTVEND

-163 SLTKGKVKL
+163 SQTKGKMKM
-172 GPEHTLDAETVIV
+172 GPEHTLDAGAVIV
-185 CVGGASYPGTG
+185 CTGGASYPGTG

-205 ENLGLSM
+205 EMLGLSI

-233 GLLLK
+233 GLQLK

-246 DGKTVEK
+246 DGKVVAK

-261 RGGVAGPICLTMSR
+261 RGGIAGPICLTMSR
-275 KVARLQHFNQPEL
+275 KVARLQHYNQPEL
-288 ELSIDLKPALSEDK
+288 ELSIDLKPALSDEK
-302 LDARLTRDFQDFS
+302 LEARLIRDFQEFS
-315 KNNLGEVVRKLLP
+315 KLRLAEVVRKLLP
-328 RPLVAP
+328 QPLVEP
-334 VLDSAFLDGK
+334 VLDTAFLDGK
-344 KPVSQ
+344 KQVSQ
-349 VAKQERVALIQAMKH
+349 VSKEERLALVQAVKH
-364 FTIPLLGTRPLSEAI
+364 FTIPLMGTRPLAEAI

-390 DPKTMKAKRIEGLYF
+390 DPKTMKSKRIAGLYF

-433 NAAMQV
+433 HAAKQV
-439 LNTNNLLR
+439 LNR

>member
-1 MSDVVVIGG
+1 MADVIVIGG

-49 NITNACPINDFIPNL
+49 NITNACPMEEFIPNL

-81 DLLRFFQERGLETVT
+81 DLLRFFQEQGLETVT

-102 FPASGKAKDVIGV
+102 FPATGKAKDVIAV
-115 LTAALQ
+115 LRSALQ
-121 QAGGRLVTGVQA
+121 KAGGRLVTGAQA
-133 TGFVMKPG
+133 TGFTVKPG
-141 RITGVRYRNVEQD
+141 QVTGIRYRTVEND

-163 SLTKGKVKL
+163 SQTKGKMKL
-172 GPEHTLDAETVIV
+172 GPEHTLDAGAVIV
-185 CVGGASYPGTG
+185 CTGGASYPGTG

-205 ENLGLSM
+205 EMLGLSI

-233 GLLLK
+233 GLQLK

-246 DGKTVEK
+246 DSKVVAK

-261 RGGVAGPICLTMSR
+261 RGGIAGPICLTMSR
-275 KVARLQHFNQPEL
+275 KVARLQHYNQPEL
-288 ELSIDLKPALSEDK
+288 ELSIDLKPALSDEK
-302 LDARLTRDFQDFS
+302 LEARLIRDFQEFS
-315 KNNLGEVVRKLLP
+315 KLRLAEVVRKLLP
-328 RPLVAP
+328 QPLVEP
-334 VLDSAFLDGK
+334 VLDTAFLDGEK
-344 KPVSQ
+344 QVSQ
-349 VAKQERVALIQAMKH
+349 VSKEERLALMQAVKH
-364 FTIPLLGTRPLSEAI
+364 FTIPLVGTRPLAEAI

-390 DPKTMKAKRIEGLYF
+390 DPKTMKAKRIAGLYF

-433 NAAMQV
+433 HAAKQV
-439 LNTNNLLR
+439 LAR

>member
-1 MSDVVVIGG
+1 MADVIVIGG
-10 GAAGLMAGITAARQ
+10 GASGLMAGITAARQ

-49 NITNACPINDFIPNL
+49 NITNACPMEEFIPNL

-81 DLLRFFQERGLETVT
+81 DLLRFFQEQGLETVT

-102 FPASGKAKDVIGV
+102 FPATGKAKDVIAV
-115 LTAALQ
+115 LRSALQ
-121 QAGGRLVTGVQA
+121 KAGGRLVTDAQA
-133 TGFVMKPG
+133 TGFTVKPG
-141 RITGVRYRNVEQD
+141 QVTGIRYRTVEND

-163 SLTKGKVKL
+163 SQTKGKMKL
-172 GPEHTLDAETVIV
+172 GPEHTLDAGAVIV
-185 CVGGASYPGTG
+185 CTGGASYPGTG

-205 ENLGLSM
+205 EMLGLSI

-233 GLLLK
+233 GLQLK

-246 DGKTVEK
+246 DGKVVAK

-261 RGGVAGPICLTMSR
+261 RGGIAGPICLTMSR
-275 KVARLQHFNQPEL
+275 KVARLQHYNQPEL
-288 ELSIDLKPALSEDK
+288 ELSIDLKPALSDEK
-302 LDARLTRDFQDFS
+302 LEARLIRDFQEFS
-315 KNNLGEVVRKLLP
+315 KLRLAEVVRKLLP
-328 RPLVAP
+328 QPLVEP
-334 VLDSAFLDGK
+334 VLDTAFLDGK
-344 KPVSQ
+344 RQVSQ
-349 VAKQERVALIQAMKH
+349 VSKEERLALIQTVKH
-364 FTIPLLGTRPLSEAI
+364 FTIPLVGTRPLAEAI
-379 VTAGGVALKEI
+379 VTAGGAALKEI
-390 DPKTMKAKRIEGLYF
+390 DPKTMKAKRIAGLYF

-433 NAAMQV
+433 HAAKQV
-439 LNTNNLLR
+439 LNR